1 VHVAHRSASLCA
13 FSTPLCD
20 QCCGPTAQTFF
31 VQPWGGP
38 KTKPHIRHI
47 HCRWFSWNSIVICLQ
62 VVKLLLALLLLSAI
76 LSCIMFGKGVWVRGG
91 GGGRW
96 VSLASSR
103 PPPPPLPPPGSQTL
117 NMCGRQASGP
127 IKTNNIYCKPVVCMF
142 GMLLGWVSTA
152 THIFLHDLCVGGASA
167 HSLLL
172 DLGLHCGLRSRPRQ
186 GPSIE
191 SIRDFVMGLL
201 CCA

>member
-1 VHVAHRSASLCA
+1 MHLAHRSATNVAGLQHRHFSSSLGA
-13 FSTPLCD
+13 D
-20 QCCGPTAQTFF
+20 QKA
-31 VQPWGGP
+31 
-38 KTKPHIRHI
+38 KPHIRHI

-142 GMLLGWVSTA
+142 EMLLGWVSTA
-152 THIFLHDLCVGGASA
+152 THIFLHELCVGGATA

-172 DLGLHCGLRSRPRQ
+172 DLGCISLGPRCSCWQ
-186 GPSIE
+186 RGGAIGCISLGPDSK
-191 SIRDFVMGLL
+191 
-201 CCA
+201 C

>member
-1 VHVAHRSASLCA
+1 MLRAYSTDLFRPALGRTKKRSRIYATFIVDGSVGTQLSFVFR
-13 FSTPLCD
+13 FS
-20 QCCGPTAQTFF
+20 
-31 VQPWGGP
+31 
-38 KTKPHIRHI
+38 
-47 HCRWFSWNSIVICLQ
+47 N
-62 VVKLLLALLLLSAI
+62 LLLASPISHLE
-76 LSCIMFGKGVWVRGG
+76 MYNVWERSVGEGG

-142 GMLLGWVSTA
+142 EMLLGWVSTA

>member
-1 VHVAHRSASLCA
+1 MHVAHRSASLCA

-20 QCCGPTAQTFF
+20 QCCGLTAQTFF

-47 HCRWFSWNSIVICLQ
+47 HCRWFSWNSSVICLQ

-76 LSCIMFGKGVWVRGG
+76 LSCIMFGKGVWVRGAGEG
-91 GGGRW
+91 GGYR
-96 VSLASSR
+96 SLRVA
-103 PPPPPLPPPGSQTL
+103 PPPPGSQTL
-117 NMCGRQASGP
+117 NMCGRQSSGP
-127 IKTNNIYCKPVVCMF
+127 IKTNNIDCKPIVCMF
-142 GMLLGWVSTA
+142 EMLLGWVSTA
-152 THIFLHDLCVGGASA
+152 THISLHDLCVGGASA
-167 HSLLL
+167 QCLLL

>member
-1 VHVAHRSASLCA
+1 MSFVFR
-13 FSTPLCD
+13 FS
-20 QCCGPTAQTFF
+20 
-31 VQPWGGP
+31 
-38 KTKPHIRHI
+38 
-47 HCRWFSWNSIVICLQ
+47 
-62 VVKLLLALLLLSAI
+62 KLLLALLLLSAI
-76 LSCIMFGKGVWVRGG
+76 LSCIMFGKGVWVRGAGEG
-91 GGGRW
+91 GVYR
-96 VSLASSR
+96 SLRVA

-127 IKTNNIYCKPVVCMF
+127 IKTNNIECKPVVCMF
-142 GMLLGWVSTA
+142 EMLLGWVSTA
-152 THIFLHDLCVGGASA
+152 THIFLHDLCVGGATA